1 MSELLNKK
9 ALVDIVANQMGMTK
23 KAAGE
28 TVDLIFDEITSTLK
42 RAERTGINPATKEK
56 ITVPATKVPGFK
68 AAKALKDAVK

>member
-9 ALVDIVANQMGMTK
+9 ALVDVVANQMGMTK

-42 RAERTGINPATKEK
+42 DGGKSRYQRFRQIRSEDKS
-56 ITVPATKVPGFK
+56 
-68 AAKALKDAVK
+68 

>member
-28 TVDLIFDEITSTLK
+28 TVDLILQ
-42 RAERTGINPATKEK
+42 R
-56 ITVPATKVPGFK
+56 
-68 AAKALKDAVK
+68 

>member
-42 RAERTGINPATKEK
+42 DGGKVDISGFGKFDLRTGRRHPPEGRFLL
-56 ITVPATKVPGFK
+56 PGP
-68 AAKALKDAVK
+68 L